1 MRALIQRI
9 NRRLPDGEML
19 KTARSPRVASSVG
32 RYYVA
37 NLNRNWITPQ
47 KVDPEAMGRELGV
60 LSEYEHVEED
70 WEGPP
75 RPPGGRRRAES
86 VRGLPGCFPSASQR
100 TSGEAATPGKAREIE
115 TSSGSAA
122 VALVTED

>member
-37 NLNRNWITPQ
+37 NLNRDWITPQ

-60 LSEYEHVEED
+60 LSEYQHVEED

-75 RPPGGRRRAES
+75 RPPGGRRRAEWS
-86 VRGLPGCFPSASQR
+86 GAYRVLPKRFP
-100 TSGEAATPGKAREIE
+100 THAAG
-115 TSSGSAA
+115 SS
-122 VALVTED
+122 DPR